1 VAIQSVSGYSPPVTS
16 QPGDSITELARQHG
30 VSRESLLE
38 LVQTKIQ
45 QAREANGQ
53 PPLDQAT
60 LDQVLDHKLD
70 GGGSQ
75 TDDEGEAASDP
86 VGAPAY
92 TANAQLTADR
102 PRVTGSISILA

>member
-1 VAIQSVSGYSPPVTS
+1 VTIQSVSGYTPPVAS

-60 LDQVLDHKLD
+60 LDQVLDHR
-70 GGGSQ
+70 SSH
-75 TDDEGEAASDP
+75 TDDEGEAA
-86 VGAPAY
+86 GAPAY
-92 TANAQLTADR
+92 TATAQLTAER
-102 PRVTGSISILA
+102 PRTTGSISILA